1 MKKIRIDDKLIGEN
15 EPVFIIAEAGINHQG
30 DFEIAKKLIDVAVMA
45 GADAVK
51 FQKRKIDRILTKEG
65 LSKSYINE
73 NSFGP
78 TYGEHKQALELS
90 EGHFRKLKNYC
101 GDKKII
107 FLASAWDE
115 ESADFLEELNIPIYK
130 IASAD
135 LTNLPLLEHI
145 AKKGKPIILST
156 GMSNIAE
163 IKKAVE
169 TITKFNND
177 LILLQC
183 TSTYPCKFKEINLK
197 VIEHLTKI
205 FNVPV
210 GYSGHEPGIAIPVA
224 AVAMGACVI
233 ERHFT
238 LDRTMKGGD
247 HAASLEPIGLQK
259 LVRDIRHVEEALG
272 SGNKRVLE
280 SEIPI
285 RQKLAKSLVSKMFIP
300 KGTIITKDMLTT
312 KGPGTGISPSEIIK
326 VIGRCTI
333 KDIKEDIVINYS
345 DIEWE

>member
-1 MKKIRIDDKLIGEN
+1 
-15 EPVFIIAEAGINHQG
+15 
-30 DFEIAKKLIDVAVMA
+30 
-45 GADAVK
+45 
-51 FQKRKIDRILTKEG
+51 
-65 LSKSYINE
+65 
-73 NSFGP
+73 
-78 TYGEHKQALELS
+78 
-90 EGHFRKLKNYC
+90 
-101 GDKKII
+101 
-107 FLASAWDE
+107 
-115 ESADFLEELNIPIYK
+115 
-130 IASAD
+130 
-135 LTNLPLLEHI
+135 
-145 AKKGKPIILST
+145 
-156 GMSNIAE
+156 
-163 IKKAVE
+163 
-169 TITKFNND
+169 
-177 LILLQC
+177 
-183 TSTYPCKFKEINLK
+183 
-197 VIEHLTKI
+197 
-205 FNVPV
+205 
-210 GYSGHEPGIAIPVA
+210 
-224 AVAMGACVI
+224 MGACVI

>member
-1 MKKIRIDDKLIGEN
+1 
-15 EPVFIIAEAGINHQG
+15 
-30 DFEIAKKLIDVAVMA
+30 
-45 GADAVK
+45 
-51 FQKRKIDRILTKEG
+51 
-65 LSKSYINE
+65 
-73 NSFGP
+73 
-78 TYGEHKQALELS
+78 
-90 EGHFRKLKNYC
+90 
-101 GDKKII
+101 
-107 FLASAWDE
+107 
-115 ESADFLEELNIPIYK
+115 
-130 IASAD
+130 
-135 LTNLPLLEHI
+135 
-145 AKKGKPIILST
+145 
-156 GMSNIAE
+156 MSNIAE

-197 VIEHLTKI
+197 VLECLDKI
-205 FNVPV
+205 FNIPV

-272 SGNKRVLE
+272 SDNKRVLE

-312 KGPGTGISPSEIIK
+312 KGPGTGISPIEIGK